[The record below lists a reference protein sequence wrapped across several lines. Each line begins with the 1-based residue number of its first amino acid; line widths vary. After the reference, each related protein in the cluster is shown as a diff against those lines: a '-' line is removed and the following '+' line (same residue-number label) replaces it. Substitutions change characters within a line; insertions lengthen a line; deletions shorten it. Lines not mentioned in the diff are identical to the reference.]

1 MTERSLMSV
10 AQSLYRPWDEENDA
24 KLIEEMRRRSSGL
37 GKAGNAKKVVTA
49 DPRGIFQAVSALL
62 ITASMRMADLV
73 SICRELHLQRDEL
86 NTALRKRDDRHN
98 AQLRQ
103 ADAELLEARLELL
116 RVKSNESLLWT
127 EVLEL
132 RKLKAPLGSSQ
143 AGPRVYFE
151 E

>member
-24 KLIEEMRRRSSGL
+24 KLIEEMRRRSAGL

-86 NTALRKRDDRHN
+86 NMAIRRQTDRHISALRQVDD
-98 AQLRQ
+98 
-103 ADAELLEARLELL
+103 DLLAARLELL

-132 RKLKAPLGSSQ
+132 RKLKAP
-143 AGPRVYFE
+143 AGAGEARPRVYFE
-151 E
+151 D

>member
-49 DPRGIFQAVSALL
+49 DPRG
-62 ITASMRMADLV
+62 
-73 SICRELHLQRDEL
+73 QRDEL